1 MKCPGPSCQEICEF
15 LSDFVDGQMS
25 EPRRLA
31 FEAHLKACPPC
42 AEYMKQFA
50 LTIKLSKKC
59 CCPGKPELPVPDD
72 LIKAVCSA
80 MQVDSSGQHPT
91 QASESG
97 CCGSKK
103 RSSES
108 RNS

>member
-25 EPRRLA
+25 PPRRLA

-80 MQVDSSGQHPT
+80 MKADQPSP
-91 QASESG
+91 ASESG

-103 RSSES
+103 SPSDARHS
-108 RNS
+108 